1 MKRIHK
7 ISRLGACSFK
17 HAPYLLLQ
25 YKLYS
30 GIFCRGISW
39 LLIGNSVLANEEQLT
54 SRTLASWLFY
64 CNSQRKCLNYC
75 CKYGIRKYS
84 SLFTFPLES
93 PVFMGV
99 SRGEEFLDTLHPLFT
114 TLHHSSPWLVRRRV
128 CHKFMIHPLLV
139 VGRVRI
145 CCWKS

>member
-39 LLIGNSVLANEEQLT
+39 LLTGNSVQADVGQLT
-54 SRTLASWLFY
+54 SHTLASWLFY
-64 CNSQRKCLNYC
+64 RNSQRKCLNYC

-84 SLFTFPLES
+84 SLFTFPSEP
-93 PVFMGV
+93 PVFIGIQ
-99 SRGEEFLDTLHPLFT
+99 RGEEFLDTLHPLFT
-114 TLHHSSPWLVRRRV
+114 TLHRFQRPRGVNCSARP
-128 CHKFMIHPLLV
+128 LV
-139 VGRVRI
+139 VKERCKTARRP
-145 CCWKS
+145 